1 MSKSYYLPADD
12 NGKAAWLNNL
22 AAKLP
27 TYQAALG
34 LTAGDVTS
42 VTADAAFFTYA
53 LNAQIQVAAYSQQ
66 WTAYKNSARNGNAP
80 ALGAIPAAPVFP
92 VAPALVA
99 PGIIGRATALVARI
113 KVAPGYTNSIGQ
125 ALQLIGADNPV
136 DPTTLK
142 PVLNVELDAG
152 QVCISWLKQGMDGL
166 EIQVDRGDGKG
177 FVFLAIDTIPNYT
190 DTAPMPAA
198 GQSALWKYKAIY
210 IQADQRV
217 GQWSD
222 VVSIPVAG

>member
-1 MSKSYYLPADD
+1 MPKSYYLPSDD
-12 NGKAAWLNNL
+12 NGKAGWLNNL
-22 AAKLP
+22 ASKLP

-34 LTAGDVTS
+34 LTAGDVTA
-42 VTADAAFFTYA
+42 TAADAAFFAYC
-53 LNAQIQVAAYSQQ
+53 LNAQTQVAAYAQQ
-66 WTAYKNSARNGNAP
+66 WTTYKNSARNGNTPALGIIPPAP
-80 ALGAIPAAPVFP
+80 ALPTP
-92 VAPALVA
+92 APAMVA
-99 PGIIGRATALVARI
+99 PGIFGRATAIVARI
-113 KVAPGYTNSIGQ
+113 KVAPGYTDSIGQ
-125 ALQLIGADNPV
+125 ALQLIGADQTV
-136 DPTTLK
+136 DVTTMK
-142 PVLNVELDAG
+142 PALDVALDAG
-152 QVCISWLKQGMDGL
+152 QVDINWTKQGMDGI
-166 EIQVDRGDGKG
+166 EIQVDRGTG